1 MSCQNIIIREGR
13 EINVPRFM
21 TGGAA
26 GAPIKAEVAGIK
38 IKAPP
43 PPEIVEI
50 TKANTPK
57 TNKPTKCQMGID
69 SIRAIKSMNIGT

>member
-13 EINVPRFM
+13 EMKVPKLM

-38 IKAPP
+38 INAPP

-50 TKANTPK
+50 TKAKIPSI
-57 TNKPTKCQMGID
+57 NKLARCQTGID
-69 SIRAIKSMNIGT
+69 

>member
-1 MSCQNIIIREGR
+1 MREGR
-13 EINVPRFM
+13 EIKVPKFI

-43 PPEIVEI
+43 PPEMVEI
-50 TKANTPK
+50 TKAKTPNI
-57 TNKPTKCQMGID
+57 NKLARCQSGID
-69 SIRAIKSMNIGT
+69 SISVTKSMSINMDIWPS

>member
-1 MSCQNIIIREGR
+1 MREGR
-13 EINVPRFM
+13 EIKVPKFI

-43 PPEIVEI
+43 PPEMVEI
-50 TKANTPK
+50 TKAKTPNI
-57 TNKPTKCQMGID
+57 NKLARCQRGID
-69 SIRAIKSMNIGT
+69 SISVMKSMSINMGIWPS